1 VIGRKDATLSKIL
14 RRNLVSRD
22 LQFIYVRSNGRSR
35 VLPLVADDPKPVA
48 AQAEAPAEHE
58 PAAAQEQPGAG
69 PTRIAASDG
78 AAEPFAPKKIVIEF
92 HKDRYACNLDL
103 ALTIAPPWWVQW
115 WVGREMAAS
124 YQRIACNFPRQM
136 PSGDDGLPRHK
147 R

>member
-1 VIGRKDATLSKIL
+1 MADAIL
-14 RRNLVSRD
+14 DRIIHHSHRID
-22 LQFIYVRSNGRSR
+22 LKGPS
-35 VLPLVADDPKPVA
+35 L
-48 AQAEAPAEHE
+48 
-58 PAAAQEQPGAG
+58 GAG

-115 WVGREMAAS
+115 WVGREMAAT